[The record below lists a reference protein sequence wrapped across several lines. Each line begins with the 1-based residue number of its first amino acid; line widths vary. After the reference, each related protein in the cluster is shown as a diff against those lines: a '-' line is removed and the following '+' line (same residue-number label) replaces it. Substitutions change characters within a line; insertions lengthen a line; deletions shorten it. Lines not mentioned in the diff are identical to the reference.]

1 MGILDILE
9 AVLAG
14 PEPQQA
20 QQQQRGQSRGRSEPR
35 RRLPALEPIPDQNQ
49 GGIAGAMKAVVQ
61 VVALKQGMMGGMT
74 SAWTG
79 SGTIVHPQGIIL
91 TNCHVAN
98 PHAMGMSSPK
108 ADRLAIALTE
118 RSDRAPAISY
128 FADLVNY
135 EPSLDLAVLRIIA
148 DAQGRRVNNL
158 NLPCVPLGN
167 SDELDL
173 GHKLAILGYPGIG
186 GETVTFTSGNV
197 SGFTSESGVR
207 DHRAWIK
214 TDATISGGNSG
225 GTAVNESG
233 QLVGVPT
240 QAAAGTGVTPV
251 DARPVLDTN
260 NDGRVD
266 RRDTPMAIGGF
277 INGLRPVNLAIPLL
291 EDAGMRIGDRRSQP
305 LAEALPQHEPQ
316 RSSGFDWSRKI
327 ESPEFQHLVFSQDL
341 TEDGRPINPAQH
353 IKEPVA
359 EIFATF
365 EYDGMRNGQPWSAVW
380 INSGNI
386 IIEQKEPWDDGEQGT
401 KTVKL
406 SNRNGIPAGE
416 YHLVLGI
423 GGEVELEG
431 KIHVSERVDDTDSEV
446 SGQVVDNRSGRGIDG
461 ALVIVLRPDASL
473 RHFLQTRSENDV
485 ETSTETGNDG
495 RFTLPQQLPKGQSY
509 SLVVAARGYEPITVD
524 AALRIGT
531 TAPEQADI
539 GQIEM
544 QRD

>member
-14 PEPQQA
+14 PEK
-20 QQQQRGQSRGRSEPR
+20 QQQQSSSRSGGGSSPSR
-35 RRLPALEPIPDQNQ
+35 RRLPALDPVPEIGSG
-49 GGIAGAMKAVVQ
+49 GGIADAMKAVVQ

-98 PHAMGMSSPK
+98 PNAMGMSSPK

-135 EPSLDLAVLRIIA
+135 EASLDLAVLRIIA
-148 DAQGRRVNNL
+148 DSRGRRVRDL
-158 NLPCVPLGN
+158 NLPCVPIGD
-167 SDELDL
+167 SDHLDL

-197 SGFTSESGVR
+197 SGFTSEKGVR
-207 DHRAWIK
+207 DTRAWIK

-233 QLVGVPT
+233 KLVGVPT
-240 QAAAGTGVTPV
+240 QAAAGAGVSPV

-260 NDGRVD
+260 RDGRVD

-291 EDAGMRIGDRRSQP
+291 KDAGMRIGSERGTKNTDS
-305 LAEALPQHEPQ
+305 LPTHEPK
-316 RSSGFDWSRKI
+316 RSSGFDWNRKF
-327 ESPEFQHLVFSQDL
+327 EKPEFQHLVFSLEL
-341 TEDGRPINPAQH
+341 TSDGRPINPSQH
-353 IKEPVA
+353 FQEPVD
-359 EIFATF
+359 EVYATF
-365 EYDGMRNGQPWSAVW
+365 EYDGMRDGSAWSAVW
-380 INSGNI
+380 MNNGNI
-386 IIEQKEPWDDGEQGT
+386 IIEQNGDWDDGEEGS
-401 KTVKL
+401 KSVKI
-406 SNRNGIPAGE
+406 SNRNGVPAGE

-423 GGEVELEG
+423 GGEVALEG
-431 KIHVSERVDDTDSEV
+431 KMQVAERVDDTDSEV
-446 SGQVVDNRSGRGIDG
+446 LGQIVDSRSGRGIGG
-461 ALVIVLRPDASL
+461 ALVIVLRPRASM

-485 ETSTETGNDG
+485 QTSTETNADG
-495 RFTLPQQLPKGQSY
+495 SFTLPEQLPKGQSY
-509 SLVVAARGYEPITVD
+509 SLVVAARGYEPITVEG
-524 AALRIGT
+524 ALRVGP
-531 TAPEQADI
+531 TAPEHADI

-544 QRD
+544 QRE